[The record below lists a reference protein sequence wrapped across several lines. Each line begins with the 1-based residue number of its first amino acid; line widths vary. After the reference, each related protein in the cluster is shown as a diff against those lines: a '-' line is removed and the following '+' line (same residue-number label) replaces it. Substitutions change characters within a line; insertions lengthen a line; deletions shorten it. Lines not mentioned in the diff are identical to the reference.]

1 LHGIFNFENARFQL
15 KMVSRPGTGNCKLE
29 VGDVRWKDTRG
40 LASTLSELM
49 GLARFTQR
57 SRSFVAATLG

>member
-1 LHGIFNFENARFQL
+1 
-15 KMVSRPGTGNCKLE
+15 
-29 VGDVRWKDTRG
+29 